1 MQGRGIIKHSV
12 IAGQQCRNWKSYE
25 GPSSSTT
32 LWTILCTNPESV
44 KRKESNCCDKI
55 QKNPSW
61 ILQIINISAEKA
73 GEVGAGNVEHNC
85 PTPHRGA
92 KIQTSSNKYKTKGRE
107 SKVPEEQPTLHMH
120 FFHCLRLPFLDH
132 HLH

>member
-1 MQGRGIIKHSV
+1 VSKERKAIAVIKYIRTHHGS
-12 IAGQQCRNWKSYE
+12 
-25 GPSSSTT
+25 
-32 LWTILCTNPESV
+32 
-44 KRKESNCCDKI
+44 
-55 QKNPSW
+55 
-61 ILQIINISAEKA
+61 LQIKIFSAEKA

-85 PTPHRGA
+85 PTPHQGA
-92 KIQTSSNKYKTKGRE
+92 KFQTSSNKYKTKGRK